1 MATKKAPPKRGAS
14 RNTSAPKKQP
24 LPGWVWLASGLAI
37 GAFVVFLMKL
47 EPGNKAVQRTK
58 PDEGR
63 PAATAGNGKTPA
75 TATKTE
81 ATPPTPIK
89 PKYDFYTLL
98 PESEVIVPPDAVPR
112 NTATKP
118 TAPAKPDA
126 AATPGQAGQPA
137 TGTPIT
143 ATPTTPGTTPQG
155 QAATT
160 PPKEATT
167 KPQPPV
173 TLFFLQAGSFR
184 TKADAD
190 RVRAQIIMLGQDVR
204 VESGKVKDDTWY
216 RVLVGP
222 YSDRDQ
228 LTQAQKQ
235 LAGSGFK
242 NLLLQQ
248 RRGH

>member
-47 EPGNKAVQRTK
+47 EPGNKAVQRAK
-58 PDEGR
+58 PEEGR
-63 PAATAGNGKTPA
+63 PAAAAGNGKSSSS
-75 TATKTE
+75 TAAGKTE
-81 ATPPTPIK
+81 GTPPTPIK

-112 NTATKP
+112 NPAAKP
-118 TAPAKPDA
+118 TTPAKPDA
-126 AATPGQAGQPA
+126 AATPAQPGQPATATPATPATTAGQPA
-137 TGTPIT
+137 
-143 ATPTTPGTTPQG
+143 A
-155 QAATT
+155 T

-167 KPQPPV
+167 KAQPPV

-184 TKADAD
+184 TQADAD

>member
-63 PAATAGNGKTPA
+63 PAASAGNGKAPA
-75 TATKTE
+75 AAAKTE

-112 NTATKP
+112 NPAAKPTTPTKPDTTATP
-118 TAPAKPDA
+118 AQPGQPASTTAPATT
-126 AATPGQAGQPA
+126 AATPGQ
-137 TGTPIT
+137 T
-143 ATPTTPGTTPQG
+143 
-155 QAATT
+155 ATT

-184 TKADAD
+184 TQADAD

>member
-47 EPGNKAVQRTK
+47 EPGNKAVQRAK
-58 PDEGR
+58 PEEGR
-63 PAATAGNGKTPA
+63 PAAVAGNGKSSSA
-75 TATKTE
+75 TAAGKTE
-81 ATPPTPIK
+81 GTPPTPIK

-112 NTATKP
+112 NPAAKP
-118 TAPAKPDA
+118 TTPAKPDA
-126 AATPGQAGQPA
+126 AATPTPPGQPA
-137 TGTPIT
+137 S
-143 ATPTTPGTTPQG
+143 ATPATPSG
-155 QAATT
+155 QPAAT
-160 PPKEATT
+160 PPKEVTT
-167 KPQPPV
+167 KAQPPV

-184 TKADAD
+184 TQADAD

>member
-47 EPGNKAVQRTK
+47 EPGNKAVQRAK
-58 PDEGR
+58 PEEGR

-75 TATKTE
+75 AAAKTE
-81 ATPPTPIK
+81 GTPPTPIK

-112 NTATKP
+112 APTAKP
-118 TAPAKPDA
+118 TTPAKPDA
-126 AATPGQAGQPA
+126 AATPGQPTA
-137 TGTPIT
+137 GTPAAPGSAPAQT
-143 ATPTTPGTTPQG
+143 AATPS
-155 QAATT
+155 
-160 PPKEATT
+160 KEATT
-167 KPQPPV
+167 KAQPPV

-184 TKADAD
+184 TQADAD

>member
-47 EPGNKAVQRTK
+47 EPGNKAVQRAK
-58 PDEGR
+58 PEEGR
-63 PAATAGNGKTPA
+63 PAATAGNGKPA
-75 TATKTE
+75 STAAGKSE
-81 ATPPTPIK
+81 GTPPTPIK

-112 NTATKP
+112 NPAAKPAT
-118 TAPAKPDA
+118 PAKPDA
-126 AATPGQAGQPA
+126 AATPAQPGQPA
-137 TGTPIT
+137 T
-143 ATPTTPGTTPQG
+143 ATPSATPGQT
-155 QAATT
+155 AAA
-160 PPKEATT
+160 PAKEATT
-167 KPQPPV
+167 KAQPPV

-184 TKADAD
+184 TQADAD

-222 YSDRDQ
+222 YNDRDQ

>member
-47 EPGNKAVQRTK
+47 EPGNKAVQRAK
-58 PDEGR
+58 PEEGR
-63 PAATAGNGKTPA
+63 PAAAAGNGKPAA
-75 TATKTE
+75 TAAGKTE
-81 ATPPTPIK
+81 GTPPTPIK

-112 NTATKP
+112 NPAAKPAT
-118 TAPAKPDA
+118 PAKPDA
-126 AATPGQAGQPA
+126 AATPAQP
-137 TGTPIT
+137 
-143 ATPTTPGTTPQG
+143 G
-155 QAATT
+155 QAATATTPTPATTPGQPAAT

-167 KPQPPV
+167 KAQPPV

-184 TKADAD
+184 TQADAD

>member
-14 RNTSAPKKQP
+14 RNTSTPKKQP

-47 EPGNKAVQRTK
+47 EPGNKAVQRAK
-58 PDEGR
+58 PEEGR
-63 PAATAGNGKTPA
+63 PAATVGNGKSS
-75 TATKTE
+75 TATGKTE
-81 ATPPTPIK
+81 GTPPTPIK

-112 NTATKP
+112 NPAAKP
-118 TAPAKPDA
+118 TTPAKADA
-126 AATPGQAGQPA
+126 AATPAQPGQPA
-137 TGTPIT
+137 TATS
-143 ATPTTPGTTPQG
+143 ATPATTPGQP
-155 QAATT
+155 AAT

-167 KPQPPV
+167 KAQPPV

-184 TKADAD
+184 TQADAD

>member
-1 MATKKAPPKRGAS
+1 MMAKKAPPKRGAS

-47 EPGNKAVQRTK
+47 EPGNKAVQRAK
-58 PDEGR
+58 PEEGR
-63 PAATAGNGKTPA
+63 PAAAAGNGKA
-75 TATKTE
+75 STAAGKTE
-81 ATPPTPIK
+81 GTPPTPIK

-112 NTATKP
+112 TPAAKP
-118 TAPAKPDA
+118 TTPAKPDA
-126 AATPGQAGQPA
+126 AATPAQPGQPTTATPSTPGTAPGQPA
-137 TGTPIT
+137 
-143 ATPTTPGTTPQG
+143 A
-155 QAATT
+155 T

-167 KPQPPV
+167 KAQPPV

-184 TKADAD
+184 TQADAD

>member
-47 EPGNKAVQRTK
+47 EPGNKAVQRAK
-58 PDEGR
+58 PEEGR
-63 PAATAGNGKTPA
+63 PAAAAGNGKPSTSA
-75 TATKTE
+75 GKTE
-81 ATPPTPIK
+81 GTPPTPIK

-112 NTATKP
+112 NPAAKP
-118 TAPAKPDA
+118 TTPAKPDA
-126 AATPGQAGQPA
+126 AATPAQPGQPA
-137 TGTPIT
+137 T
-143 ATPTTPGTTPQG
+143 ATPATPATTAG
-155 QAATT
+155 QPTAT

-167 KPQPPV
+167 KAQPPV

-184 TKADAD
+184 TQADAD

>member
-63 PAATAGNGKTPA
+63 PAATASNGKAPA
-75 TATKTE
+75 AAAKTE

-112 NTATKP
+112 NPAAKP
-118 TAPAKPDA
+118 TTPAKPDA
-126 AATPGQAGQPA
+126 AATPTQPGQPA
-137 TGTPIT
+137 T
-143 ATPTTPGTTPQG
+143 ATPATPATTPGQL
-155 QAATT
+155 AAT
-160 PPKEATT
+160 PPKEATA
-167 KPQPPV
+167 KAQPPV

-184 TKADAD
+184 TQADAD

>member
-1 MATKKAPPKRGAS
+1 MAKKAPPKRGAS

-47 EPGNKAVQRTK
+47 EPGNKSVQRAK
-58 PDEGR
+58 PEEGR
-63 PAATAGNGKTPA
+63 PAATAGNGKS
-75 TATKTE
+75 TAVGKTE
-81 ATPPTPIK
+81 GTPPTPIK

-112 NTATKP
+112 TPAAKP
-118 TAPAKPDA
+118 TTPAKSDA
-126 AATPGQAGQPA
+126 AATPAQPGQP
-137 TGTPIT
+137 TT
-143 ATPTTPGTTPQG
+143 ATPTTPGTAPG
-155 QAATT
+155 QPAAT

-167 KPQPPV
+167 KAQPPV

-184 TKADAD
+184 TQADAD

>member
-47 EPGNKAVQRTK
+47 EPGNKAVQRAK
-58 PDEGR
+58 PEEGR

-75 TATKTE
+75 AAAKTE
-81 ATPPTPIK
+81 GTPPTPIK

-112 NTATKP
+112 APAAKP
-118 TAPAKPDA
+118 TTLAKPDA
-126 AATPGQAGQPA
+126 ATATAQPGQPGQPA
-137 TGTPIT
+137 TATPATPGTAPGQT
-143 ATPTTPGTTPQG
+143 ATP
-155 QAATT
+155 A
-160 PPKEATT
+160 KEATT
-167 KPQPPV
+167 KAQPPV

-184 TKADAD
+184 TQADAD